1 MKLVRAQNS
10 SNALNNRL
18 SAHANY
24 AKFEINDWIIPKL
37 EIREDDQVLDIAC
50 GNGKQLIPISE
61 TINESG
67 SITGLDISKDL
78 LDEIKANVERNNV
91 FLKNES
97 MEKIGNE
104 FEDAKF
110 DLILCCFGLYYSKDY
125 KKTINDI
132 YDKLKEGGRCFVCGP
147 IKRNNKELT
156 DIHETFEKLPEEY
169 NMHNNFME
177 ERALPYFETLFGEV
191 KTDIF
196 ENPVTIP
203 SIDELIRDWKSYTI
217 FEKEEQ
223 NKIEKVIE
231 EIFARENKVMT
242 KKVAMGK
249 SAMK

>member
-1 MKLVRAQNS
+1 MVRAQNS

-37 EIREDDQVLDIAC
+37 EIKEDDQVLDIAC

-61 TINESG
+61 TINENG

-78 LDEIKANVERNNV
+78 LNEIELNVERNNI
-91 FLKNES
+91 FLKNGS
-97 MEKIGNE
+97 MEDIGNQ
-104 FEDAKF
+104 FTNAQF
-110 DLILCCFGLYYSKDY
+110 DLILCCVGLYYSKDY
-125 KKTINDI
+125 IKTIKDI

-169 NMHNNFME
+169 NMRNNFME
-177 ERALPYFETLFGEV
+177 TKALPYFETLFGEI
-191 KTDIF
+191 KKDIF
-196 ENPVTIP
+196 ENPVTFP
-203 SIDELIRDWKSYTI
+203 SKDELLTYWKSYTL

-223 NKIEKVIE
+223 NKFEKVIE
-231 EIFARENKVMT
+231 DIFAREIKFIT
-242 KKVAMGK
+242 KKVVMGI
-249 SAMK
+249 SA